1 MDWFELITTRGRWLR
16 NVEAEFRC
24 GEFRISWVSLD
35 PGEDVAILIDRA
47 QNLAYLN
54 RPLDECQILAA
65 QHQYVLALPESKGLI
80 ARVKRFLISIALN
93 H

>member
-1 MDWFELITTRGRWLR
+1 MA
-16 NVEAEFRC
+16 V
-24 GEFRISWVSLD
+24 
-35 PGEDVAILIDRA
+35 LIDCA

-65 QHQYVLALPESKGLI
+65 QHQYVLALPEPKGLI